1 MLAMRPTTGALED
14 AMKQP
19 REKCTVDLKPIVNAI
34 VEAITDR
41 IGSASLREETFCHS
55 RNNPLGSARAF
66 LNAARRG
73 DFPSFRAG
81 RRVLARRSDVEAWIL
96 SRERCVRPVRR
107 DDVELLRA
115 AGAQVRR

>member
-1 MLAMRPTTGALED
+1 
-14 AMKQP
+14 MKQP
-19 REKCTVDLKPIVNAI
+19 GETCTLDLKPIVNAI
-34 VEAITDR
+34 VEAITSR
-41 IGSASLREETFCHS
+41 IGSASPHEETFCHS

-73 DFPSFRAG
+73 DFASFRAG

-96 SRERCVRPVRR
+96 SRERSVRPSRN

-115 AGAQVRR
+115 AGVRVRR